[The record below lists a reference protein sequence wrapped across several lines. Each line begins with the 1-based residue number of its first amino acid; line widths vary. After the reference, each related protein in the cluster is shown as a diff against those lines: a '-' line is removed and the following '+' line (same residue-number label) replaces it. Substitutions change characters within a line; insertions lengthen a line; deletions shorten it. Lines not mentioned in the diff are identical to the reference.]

1 MDKLAQQSESV
12 IDNYLVSRNQV
23 GGKLALATVTASA
36 MGGWTL
42 FNPPE
47 AGAALGGITAVLG
60 YCLGTAMAVFT
71 FAFVGPRLRQIM
83 PWGSSLNEYVRNR
96 FTQQPHHRR
105 IASLLYWLVVAV
117 MLLYMFVYL
126 TAELTVIIQVLK
138 QQLSWSA
145 LETSLA
151 VMAVIFLYTAIGGL
165 RATILTDAVQFMLIV
180 PLLVVCFSTTA
191 WALGGLGSA
200 FEPVLENSPELL
212 SLGNIGG
219 LRFGATLLIAI
230 TAAEIFNQ
238 ANWQRVY
245 ACRDEQT
252 VRRSFSGSAL
262 VILPL
267 IFIAGLL
274 GLMAAGKNFQT
285 STAFF
290 DLLASLSVPGW
301 VQFAIIMLA
310 LALVMSSLDSLLN
323 AITAVLT
330 LDFLRLTRKL
340 GDRDESQALIVARAI
355 TIAIGV
361 LAIQIA
367 TEGHSVIFLFFIA
380 DLLCAALVF
389 PVIFS
394 FYNRHQS
401 ALNAFWSS
409 IVGLALGVLFFPKP
423 DFSPLFNVPGGGDLL
438 NSFTVALLASAGL
451 TLFWTKVDKN
461 NKNSGVAGFSY
472 RELRGMRKSST
483 DSVESATLGAAES

>member
-1 MDKLAQQSESV
+1 MDKLPQQSESV
-12 IDNYLVSRNQV
+12 IDNYLVSRNRV

-47 AGAALGGITAVLG
+47 AGAALGGITAVFG
-60 YCLGTAMAVFT
+60 YCFGTAIAVFT
-71 FAFVGPRLRQIM
+71 FALVGPRLRQIM

-96 FTQQPHHRR
+96 FTQQPRHQR

-145 LETSLA
+145 LETSLV

-165 RATILTDAVQFMLIV
+165 RATILTDAIQFMLIV
-180 PLLVVCFSTTA
+180 PLLMVCFLTTV
-191 WALGGLGSA
+191 WALGGPGPA

-212 SLGNIGG
+212 SLLNIGG

-238 ANWQRVY
+238 SNWQRVY

-252 VRRSFSGSAL
+252 VRRSFLGSAL

-274 GLMAAGKNFQT
+274 GLMAAGKNFET
-285 STAFF
+285 ATAFF

-323 AITAVLT
+323 AITSVLT

-340 GDRDESQALIVARAI
+340 GNRDESQALFVARAI
-355 TIAIGV
+355 TIAIGL

-367 TEGHSVIFLFFIA
+367 TEGYSLIYLFFIA
-380 DLLCAALVF
+380 DLFCAALVF

-394 FYNRHQS
+394 FYNRHQT
-401 ALNAFWSS
+401 ATNAFWSS
-409 IVGLALGVLFFPKP
+409 IAGLVLGVLFFPKP
-423 DFSPLFNVPGGGDLL
+423 DFSPLFNIPGGGDLL
-438 NSFTVALLASAGL
+438 NSFTVALLTSTVL
-451 TLFWTKVDKN
+451 TLFWTK
-461 NKNSGVAGFSY
+461 NS
-472 RELRGMRKSST
+472 KTST
-483 DSVESATLGAAES
+483 DSRATPFSYQELRDAKRPAIDSVEATTES